1 MKSCKPRIFCAEIGN
16 LYGESAAYLKKCS
29 PRMNMQTLA
38 DYALNYAI
46 VIMHNCVFLEGLKLV
61 P

>member
-1 MKSCKPRIFCAEIGN
+1 
-16 LYGESAAYLKKCS
+16 
-29 PRMNMQTLA
+29 MNMQTLA